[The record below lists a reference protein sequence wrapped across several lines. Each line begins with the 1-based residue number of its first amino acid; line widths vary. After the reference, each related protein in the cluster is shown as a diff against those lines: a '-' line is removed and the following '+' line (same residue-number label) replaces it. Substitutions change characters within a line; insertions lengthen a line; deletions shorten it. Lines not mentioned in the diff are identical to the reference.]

1 MPELPDLQAF
11 SHTLSKKLPGKKV
24 EKLHAINKKKL
35 KTSESDLRRAV
46 EGASLSAIY
55 REGKELHFAFD
66 NGNVLA
72 LHLMLKGKLHLF
84 QKNNEEKYSII
95 ELLFNDGTGL
105 VMTDFQGQ
113 ANATLNPAPRDAPD
127 ALSKK
132 VNSKFLKTVLNKSRA
147 TVKKVL
153 MDQEVIRG
161 IGNAYAD
168 EILWHARISPF
179 SISNRIPDAA
189 AKKLSSSLKSVL
201 RQAEASILKANP
213 EIINGEVRDF
223 MAVHTRER
231 RLSPTG
237 KKIIIDES
245 SSRRTYY
252 TTEQK
257 LYA

>member
-11 SHTLSKKLPGKKV
+11 SHTLSKKLPGKNV

-35 KTSESDLRRAV
+35 KISEAELRQAV
-46 EGASLSAIY
+46 EGASLSSVY
-55 REGKELHFAFD
+55 REGKELHFSFD

-84 QKNNEEKYSII
+84 QKNNAEKYSII
-95 ELLFNDGTGL
+95 EMLFDDGSGL
-105 VMTDFQGQ
+105 AMTDLQGQ

-127 ALSKK
+127 ALSKT
-132 VNSKFLKTVLNKSRA
+132 VNHKFLKTVLNKSRA

-153 MDQEVIRG
+153 MDQDVIRG

-189 AKKLSSSLKSVL
+189 VRKLASSIKSVL

-213 EIINGEVRDF
+213 EIISGEVRHF
-223 MAVHTRER
+223 LAVHTRER
-231 RLSPTG
+231 QVSPTG
-237 KKIIIDES
+237 KKIIVDES
-245 SSRRTYY
+245 GSRRTYY
-252 TTEQK
+252 TAEQK
-257 LYA
+257 LYK